1 MSPTPSAVNITS
13 SPTLFIT
20 SHEGFFRY
28 RYDDNINYELKIHG
42 LSSSYEVT
50 VEFIYIQLGF
60 SASCKTEFGDVLR
73 INESN
78 KNNLLL
84 ECGDVQETTS
94 DQRGSVLPPLT
105 FNTTDTI
112 SIELTSDDDDGF
124 AGFMMEFSSKK
135 I

>member
-1 MSPTPSAVNITS
+1 MSQTPSAVNITS

-28 RYDDNINYELKIHG
+28 SYGDDINYELKIQS
-42 LSSSYEVT
+42 LSFSYEVT

-73 INESN
+73 IYESN
-78 KNNLLL
+78 KTNLLL
-84 ECGDVQETTS
+84 ECGDVRLTTS
-94 DQRGSVLPPLT
+94 DERGGVLPPLT
-105 FNTTDTI
+105 FNASDTI